1 MEMSVPLLYLLFKVT
16 VSSTCQNFGRA
27 PIACSPSA
35 APPTPGAIW
44 ACKSRSTSAVCTVT
58 TRGAERQHA
67 RPAPIRDVHIVR
79 TGPRMRRRGEGASGN
94 EEAQGASIREHT
106 LGCAPVAPL
115 FFLWSENSLCVFI
128 RCLHFSLSH
137 GFSFLFFV
145 SQAAQ
150 AASLSLSASG
160 P

>member
-106 LGCAPVAPL
+106 LGGFCVPRLPP

-128 RCLHFSLSH
+128 RCLHFSS
-137 GFSFLFFV
+137 FSESFPFFV
-145 SQAAQ
+145 SK

-160 P
+160 PCG

>member
-1 MEMSVPLLYLLFKVT
+1 
-16 VSSTCQNFGRA
+16 
-27 PIACSPSA
+27 
-35 APPTPGAIW
+35 
-44 ACKSRSTSAVCTVT
+44 
-58 TRGAERQHA
+58 
-67 RPAPIRDVHIVR
+67 
-79 TGPRMRRRGEGASGN
+79 MRRRGEGASGN

>member
-106 LGCAPVAPL
+106 LGGFCVPRLPP
-115 FFLWSENSLCVFI
+115 FFFMERKFFLCVFI
-128 RCLHFSLSH
+128 LRKTQ
-137 GFSFLFFV
+137 FLRYYSV
-145 SQAAQ
+145 RE
-150 AASLSLSASG
+150 
-160 P
+160 PN